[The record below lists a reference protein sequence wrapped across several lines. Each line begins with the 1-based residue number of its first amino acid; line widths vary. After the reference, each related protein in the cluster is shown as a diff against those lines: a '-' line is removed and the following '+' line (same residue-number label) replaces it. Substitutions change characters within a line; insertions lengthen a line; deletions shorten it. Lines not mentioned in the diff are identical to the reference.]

1 MQDGKPGSPHMVSA
15 PNISSGGF
23 NMEKT
28 VANLKTLIRA
38 GRGEIPAN
46 TVILNGTLVN
56 VMTSEIYPA
65 DVAIYGDTIV
75 AIGDVK
81 DYMGPKTEV
90 IDATGK
96 YLCPGL
102 IDGHIHS
109 ECSKLSITSFA
120 KAVVPCGTT
129 SIVSGLDE
137 YISVSGLEG
146 LKEIFEEIKQT
157 PLRVFWGAPFKT
169 PYTIPKST
177 VAFNFDPSVH
187 AEVQKWDECFGVWEV
202 VRELVQ
208 EEDEDTLGAIAEGFK
223 NRLPIFGCAPMA
235 RGKDLNGYLSAGVR
249 LDHESYDHEEVV
261 EKMRKGMHMV
271 IRESSVTHFL
281 EENIRAITEVNPAMA
296 RRVSFCTDD
305 VTATDVINKG
315 HVDNVVRLA
324 IRAGVDPITAIQMG
338 TINSAEAYRID
349 HLVGSISPG
358 RLADILLID
367 DPEKFNIEAVI
378 SNGNLVAKDRKL
390 TFDLKAPKRS
400 SVLSGVL
407 KCNKTTK
414 EDFEYKVDINDGK
427 AKVLSMDVKGP
438 FVRKRRDVVLKVENS
453 VVLPDIEQDVAMVSV
468 LERFGRNGNKS
479 LAFCSGWNLKK
490 GAMASTAAPDD
501 NNLIVMGVDAND
513 MSIAVN
519 HLIENGGGQVV
530 VADGEIIDF
539 LPLPVGGIASDL
551 DPEEIAH
558 REALLT
564 KAARDLGC
572 MLPEPLMYMFF
583 LPITAIPDYAITD
596 VGPVDC
602 IALTTYD
609 PIIELIEK

>member
-1 MQDGKPGSPHMVSA
+1 
-15 PNISSGGF
+15 
-23 NMEKT
+23 MEKS
-28 VANLKTLIRA
+28 VDNLKMLIRA
-38 GRGEIPAN
+38 GRGVIPAT
-46 TVILNGTLVN
+46 TVVQNGTLIN

-65 DVAIYGDTIV
+65 DVAIFGDKIV

-81 DYMGPKTEV
+81 DYIGPETEI
-90 IDATGK
+90 IDASNQF
-96 YLCPGL
+96 LSPGL

-129 SIVSGLDE
+129 SIVTGLDE

-146 LKEIFEEIKQT
+146 LKEIFNEIEQT

-169 PYTIPKST
+169 PYTVPKST
-177 VAFNFDPSVH
+177 VAFNFDPTVH
-187 AEVQKWDECFGVWEV
+187 AEVQKWEECFGVWEV
-202 VRELVQ
+202 VRDLVQ
-208 EEDEDTLGAIAEGFK
+208 EEDDDTLGAIAEGLK

-235 RGKDLNGYLSAGVR
+235 RGKNLNGYLCAGVR

-261 EKMRKGMHMV
+261 EKMRNGMHMV

-281 EENIRAITEVNPAMA
+281 NENIRAVTEVNKALA

-305 VTATDVINKG
+305 ITATDIISKG
-315 HVDNVVRLA
+315 HVDHVVRLA
-324 IRAGVDPITAIQMG
+324 MKAGVDSMTAIQMG

-358 RLADILLID
+358 RLADILIID
-367 DPEKFNIEAVI
+367 DPATFNVQAVI
-378 SNGNLVAKDRKL
+378 SNGKLVAKERKL
-390 TFDLKAPKRS
+390 IFNLQAPNRS
-400 SVLSGVL
+400 SALSGVL
-407 KCNKTTK
+407 RCKKMTK
-414 EDFEYKVDINDGK
+414 SDFEYRVDLKNGE

-438 FVRKRRDVVLKVENS
+438 FVRKRRDVVLKVENY

-468 LERFGRNGNKS
+468 IERFGRNGNQS
-479 LAFCSGWNLKK
+479 LAFCSGWKLKK

-513 MSIAVN
+513 MAIAVN
-519 HLIENGGGQVV
+519 HLIENGGGQVI
-530 VADGEIIDF
+530 VAEGKIIEF

-551 DPEEIAH
+551 AHEEIAY
-558 REALLT
+558 RETLLT
-564 KAARDLGC
+564 QAARDLGC
-572 MLPEPLMYMFF
+572 MLPDPLMYMFF

-602 IALTTYD
+602 LALTTYD
-609 PIIELIEK
+609 PIIELTENYCLQVK